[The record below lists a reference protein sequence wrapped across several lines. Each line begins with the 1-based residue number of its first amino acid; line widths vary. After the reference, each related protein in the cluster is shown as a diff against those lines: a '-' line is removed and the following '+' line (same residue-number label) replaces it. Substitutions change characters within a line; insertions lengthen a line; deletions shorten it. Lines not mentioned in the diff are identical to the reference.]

1 MLFDVRKR
9 SLRPADHSFRGFL
22 PSVVCRSVIAK
33 PRPWPI
39 RRCRTMERIVR
50 DKDPAVP
57 DFVKRDAK
65 YNSPDT
71 PVVNVIHFC
80 VWQGL
85 PDRLNKSDLG
95 DIESVGCG
103 PLFPYLMTSSRLAD
117 YLRVH
122 VPLSHHIS
130 RDSINIPLSCWLK
143 ENLWYHT

>member
-1 MLFDVRKR
+1 
-9 SLRPADHSFRGFL
+9 
-22 PSVVCRSVIAK
+22 
-33 PRPWPI
+33 
-39 RRCRTMERIVR
+39 MERIMR

-57 DFVKRDAK
+57 DFVKRDTK

-71 PVVNVIHFC
+71 SGVNVIHFC

-95 DIESVGCG
+95 DIESAGCG
-103 PLFPYLMTSSRLAD
+103 PLFPYPMTSSRLAD

-130 RDSINIPLSCWLK
+130 RDSIDIPLS
-143 ENLWYHT
+143 Y

>member
-1 MLFDVRKR
+1 
-9 SLRPADHSFRGFL
+9 
-22 PSVVCRSVIAK
+22 
-33 PRPWPI
+33 
-39 RRCRTMERIVR
+39 MERIMR

-57 DFVKRDAK
+57 DFVKRDVK

-71 PVVNVIHFC
+71 SGVNVIHLC

-103 PLFPYLMTSSRLAD
+103 PLFPYMMTSSWLAD

-130 RDSINIPLSCWLK
+130 RESSDIPLSYWLK
-143 ENLWYHT
+143 ESLLYHT